1 MSKAASSAPST
12 GVDLDQPGCQS
23 ELRRVV
29 DGVLEL
35 DLLGTFEVDRTVE
48 VGIVGAMSSS
58 KRGNFDGDPGQSG
71 RRGSCQN
78 VETRFVDSDGPKCRK
93 VCRSCWR

>member
-1 MSKAASSAPST
+1 MLTWVSRGVEASF
-12 GVDLDQPGCQS
+12 GG
-23 ELRRVV
+23 VV

-35 DLLGTFEVDRTVE
+35 DLLGTFEMDRAIE

-58 KRGNFDGDPGQSG
+58 KRGNLDGDPGQSA

-78 VETRFVDSDGPKCRK
+78 VDTGSVDSDEPKRRK
-93 VCRSCWR
+93 LCRSCWRWR

>member
-1 MSKAASSAPST
+1 MSKAASSTPST
-12 GVDLDQPGCQS
+12 GVDLGQPGVEAS
-23 ELRRVV
+23 F

-35 DLLGTFEVDRTVE
+35 DLLGTFEVDRAVE

-58 KRGNFDGDPGQSG
+58 KRGNLDVDPGQSG

-78 VETRFVDSDGPKCRK
+78 VETGSVDLDEPKCRK
-93 VCRSCWR
+93 